1 MKDTMGLSH
10 RKKECHRNNARLYNP
25 QKSLFEEEEED
36 KEDKEEEDKGRDE
49 REPPQRCSTTKTA
62 HVDTT
67 YYYYECRLYLFI
79 KYSDSAFF
87 LIDWSHWSHSF
98 LHFALKLLSYER
110 KLWKGA
116 VLKKRGGR
124 CCSTF

>member
-1 MKDTMGLSH
+1 MKDTLGLSH

-36 KEDKEEEDKGRDE
+36 KEEDKEEEDKGRDE

-67 YYYYECRLYLFI
+67 YYHYMSVVFIYLLNI
-79 KYSDSAFF
+79 LTQHFF
-87 LIDWSHWSHSF
+87 
-98 LHFALKLLSYER
+98 
-110 KLWKGA
+110 
-116 VLKKRGGR
+116 
-124 CCSTF
+124 